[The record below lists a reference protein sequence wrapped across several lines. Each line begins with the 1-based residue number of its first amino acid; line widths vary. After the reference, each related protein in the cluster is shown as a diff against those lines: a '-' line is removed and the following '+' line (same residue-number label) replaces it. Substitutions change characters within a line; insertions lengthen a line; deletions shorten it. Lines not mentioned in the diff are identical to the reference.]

1 MFGRWLCMGSRPP
14 TRGVKESHV
23 RSKRPEHC
31 DDHYNKRLHGWY
43 GAIQRQWC
51 YVRCLQYDLSK
62 FCHYNTVLVDHGD
75 PSINTV
81 LTAPTNKPGVALLD
95 FVIFPPRWFVTEH
108 TFKPPY
114 YHRNCMSEF
123 MGLFHGGYEWPRDI
137 SVTKFD
143 DDIVMLGFADPFNI
157 YGLLDKRNNEAR
169 TTDSSTSIPY
179 PPGFSLL
186 AKDYSNIVINSP
198 DVGICS
204 DLLVMARRNSSPCQS
219 IGLSSRVMEDTVPA
233 DVYSS
238 PVGSKPIHGS
248 HKGGSLLEVLD
259 RH

>member
-51 YVRCLQYDLSK
+51 YVHCLQYDLSK

-81 LTAPTNKPGVALLD
+81 LTAPTDKPGVALLD
-95 FVIFPPRWFVTEH
+95 FVIFPPRWFVAEH
-108 TFKPPY
+108 TFRPPY

-123 MGLFHGGYEWPRDI
+123 MGLFHGGYEATI
-137 SVTKFD
+137 
-143 DDIVMLGFADPFNI
+143 
-157 YGLLDKRNNEAR
+157 AR
-169 TTDSSTSIPY
+169 GSDVAPHRI
-179 PPGFSLL
+179 
-186 AKDYSNIVINSP
+186 KD
-198 DVGICS
+198 
-204 DLLVMARRNSSPCQS
+204 
-219 IGLSSRVMEDTVPA
+219 VMEFMFNATDLPM
-233 DVYSS
+233 
-238 PVGSKPIHGS
+238 GSILHP
-248 HKGGSLLEVLD
+248 
-259 RH
+259 